1 MKSKLTKQEQRVYNY
16 IVAHRGATTK
26 DIERDLGIT
35 CPSARITYLRDKGV
49 NIKSIGQKKYE
60 GSRAFE
66 CYAIEDAQPAYKT
79 EYHFD
84 ADRNVVVEVR
94 VPITS

>member
-1 MKSKLTKQEQRVYNY
+1 MQKLTKQEKRVHDF

-26 DIERDLGIT
+26 DIERELGIT

-49 NIKSIGQKKYE
+49 NIRSIGQKKYE

-66 CYAIEDAQPAYKT
+66 MYAIEGAQPAYKT
-79 EYHFD
+79 VYELNPETGD
-84 ADRNVVVEVR
+84 MRPVR
-94 VPITS
+94 VPVTN